1 MEKEIEIAQK
11 TCFIIMPI
19 SDQDGYDKGHFTRVY
34 QHLIKPAC
42 EKAGFKAIRA
52 DDEIKTNYI
61 VIDIIKKILDS
72 DIVICDLSAKNPN
85 VMYELGIRQAFN
97 KKSVLIKDNKT
108 GRIFDI
114 QGLRTIDYDEN
125 LRIDEVQKNIANI
138 AKTLKETFEYDESE
152 NINSLIQLLSIK
164 PAEIKNGQEITLES
178 QLIMDAL
185 NGLGNRL
192 ERIENNN
199 NLTTPPI
206 QNSTKKYNINGVA
219 TEIGESLFDG
229 ENYIGNL
236 FEVSENSIFVE
247 KNNFITEISRTSPNY
262 PNIDNMPF

>member
-1 MEKEIEIAQK
+1 
-11 TCFIIMPI
+11 MPI
-19 SDQDGYDKGHFTRVY
+19 SDQDGYEKGHFTRVY

-125 LRIDEVQKNIANI
+125 LRIDEVQKNISNI
-138 AKTLKETFEYDESE
+138 AKTLLETYEHDESE

-178 QLIMDAL
+178 QLIMEAL
-185 NGLGNRL
+185 NNLGSRLDRIDINNRL
-192 ERIENNN
+192 V
-199 NLTTPPI
+199 TPPNEI
-206 QNSTKKYNINGVA
+206 FSKRFNINGRSV
-219 TEIGESLFDG
+219 EVGESLFEG
-229 ENYIGNL
+229 ATYIGNL
-236 FEVSENSIFVE
+236 FDSNETSIFLE
-247 KNNFITEISRTSPNY
+247 KNNMITEILKSSPNY
-262 PNIDNMPF
+262 SNIDNLPF